1 VHLDG
6 TVDNKMVRC
15 NCRTMDYVQRMVLLP
30 GWSQKTLLEKVWVLC
45 PEQRVEQRHT
55 DGKVVAKCY

>member
-1 VHLDG
+1 
-6 TVDNKMVRC
+6 
-15 NCRTMDYVQRMVLLP
+15 MDYVQRMVLLP